1 MTSSKGFSPKL
12 IFSLFWLV
20 ISISLATMWSGVLQQ
35 ILILW
40 FPTASSCTI
49 RSQMSRTRPRQSL
62 PSLVLFSSRSSSLFP
77 PCLALSV
84 HRDLQMPCFMPSLVS
99 VLDCYPSVSD
109 ISCLVFSFFSPAQLH
124 LSVRQ
129 HRQIHLKEKGL
140 TMFAH
145 APCLFWNFGIDILL
159 GGWA

>member
-20 ISISLATMWSGVLQQ
+20 IGISNATMWSGVLQQ

-40 FPTASSCTI
+40 FPTASLCTI
-49 RSQMSRTRPRQSL
+49 RSQMSRARPRQSL
-62 PSLVLFSSRSSSLFP
+62 PSLILLSSRSSPLLP

-109 ISCLVFSFFSPAQLH
+109 ISCLVFSFFSAAQLH
-124 LSVRQ
+124 LPVRQ
-129 HRQIHLKEKGL
+129 WRQIHLKEKGL

-145 APCLFWNFGIDILL
+145 APCLFWNFGIEILFW
-159 GGWA
+159 GGS

>member
-1 MTSSKGFSPKL
+1 MTSSKGFSLKL

-20 ISISLATMWSGVLQQ
+20 IGISVATMWSGVLQQ

-99 VLDCYPSVSD
+99 VLDRYPSVSD
-109 ISCLVFSFFSPAQLH
+109 ISCLVFSFFSTAQLH
-124 LSVRQ
+124 LPVRPW
-129 HRQIHLKEKGL
+129 RQIHLKEKGL
-140 TMFAH
+140 AIAD
-145 APCLFWNFGIDILL
+145 APCLFWWVLNEILRL
-159 GGWA
+159 GS